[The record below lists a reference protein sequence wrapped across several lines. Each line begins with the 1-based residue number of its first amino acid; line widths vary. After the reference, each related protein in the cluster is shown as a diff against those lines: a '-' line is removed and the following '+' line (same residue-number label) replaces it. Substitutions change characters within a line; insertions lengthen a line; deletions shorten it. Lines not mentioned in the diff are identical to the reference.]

1 MEKKIEYKNI
11 FFDLD
16 RTLWDFETNSLEVLQ
31 EIYDHFNLYD
41 LGIINCKS
49 FIYNYKKNN
58 ERLWGLYRENKINQ
72 LDLRRDRFYSTLK
85 FYGVNNISLSEDIG
99 KFYTDVCPKKTKLF
113 PNVIESLD
121 YLHQKYDLHIIT
133 NGFKKT
139 QHIKLTYSNLLKYF
153 KFVITSE
160 EIGYKKPNSEI
171 FRFALKKAN
180 ANKFQSVYV
189 GDDLIVD
196 IMGCQKFGI
205 DGIYFNPNKN
215 QHSKIVKYEIHNF
228 NQLKDIL

>member
-1 MEKKIEYKNI
+1 MVLLPFSTFTFAQDSEESEASEVEEVVTTGI
-11 FFDLD
+11 
-16 RTLWDFETNSLEVLQ
+16 RSSL
-31 EIYDHFNLYD
+31 IDA
-41 LGIINCKS
+41 ISIK
-49 FIYNYKKNN
+49 
-58 ERLWGLYRENKINQ
+58 RENV
-72 LDLRRDRFYSTLK
+72 
-85 FYGVNNISLSEDIG
+85 GVVDAITSEDIG

-180 ANKFQSVYV
+180 ANKFESVYV

-196 IMGCQKFGI
+196 ILGC
-205 DGIYFNPNKN
+205 
-215 QHSKIVKYEIHNF
+215 
-228 NQLKDIL
+228 